1 MQKIVVWIRLVV
13 APDRLDEIAHLLRVD
28 VKVRQQVELV
38 EGEND
43 ERWVLVGCASARVS
57 ERASEM

>member
-1 MQKIVVWIRLVV
+1 MQKVVVRIRLVV
-13 APDRLDEIAHLLRVD
+13 AADRLDEIAHFLRVD

-43 ERWVLVGCASARVS
+43 KRRVLVGCASARVS
-57 ERASEM
+57 E